1 VSIGET
7 RQHRRLSSAPGYDPT
22 GPWSQHRARS
32 HSSAAAPSALRAQ
45 FLPVDTLRQSRSS
58 VEPTDMSE
66 QTWTIRPTQ
75 TFIVLLTVYTC
86 VNLVARWLN

>member
-1 VSIGET
+1 
-7 RQHRRLSSAPGYDPT
+7 
-22 GPWSQHRARS
+22 
-32 HSSAAAPSALRAQ
+32 
-45 FLPVDTLRQSRSS
+45 
-58 VEPTDMSE
+58 MSE